1 MEQKSVSSAVA
12 VIIILII
19 IVVVSM
25 VGWAIFFK
33 PGNDLARAKAEKAL
47 AAKTAEAPPAS
58 EAKGGP
64 KPGMLVNDRW
74 AEDRLPD
81 FVEVRFKLDRF
92 LDEYNYDRVSS
103 GIPIWA
109 AHGVFYFTPGHGD
122 SARIDYGEE
131 KKQMSTENSTYPCQA
146 IWKIANANGAGH
158 EVASGSFNLPNAGEF
173 NTPGGKVWIRRIA
186 WFETN
191 MVYELPD

>member
-1 MEQKSVSSAVA
+1 MKRHGKILPIQVFLVVA
-12 VIIILII
+12 VIGLVAV
-19 IVVVSM
+19 IVGLRV
-25 VGWAIFFK
+25 
-33 PGNDLARAKAEKAL
+33 LANMKMR
-47 AAKTAEAPPAS
+47 AAKQAGAEATPAS

-158 EVASGSFNLPNAGEF
+158 EVASGSFNLPDAGEF

>member
-74 AEDRLPD
+74 AEDRLPE
-81 FVEVRFKLDRF
+81 FVQVRIKLDRF
-92 LDEYNYDRVSS
+92 LGEYNYDQDANGV
-103 GIPIWA
+103 PIWQV
-109 AHGVFYFTPGHGD
+109 HGVLFYTRGLD
-122 SARIDYGEE
+122 AAVDCGEE
-131 KKQMSTENSTYPCQA
+131 TPVGMKTERGTYPFHA
-146 IWKIANANGAGH
+146 SWRIWEDDKRRSEIGGI
-158 EVASGSFNLPNAGEF
+158 FTLPRPQEF

-186 WFETN
+186 WFET
-191 MVYELPD
+191 VWTGKLPD